1 MNAPVWHRTRIV
13 CTLGPATDRPGVIER
28 LIQAGMDVARI
39 NASHATHA
47 DHVARIRQVRMAAA
61 EAGQPVAILLDL
73 PGPKFRLGDLPGGC
87 LELEEDAAVVFVPDG
102 QDAGRFP
109 NAGEGAARLPVRNP
123 ELLDALREG
132 ERVFLA
138 DGAIELRVQGAG
150 GHGGGDDSGSGGRD
164 DRYSGTVRCKV
175 VAGGVVRSGSGIN
188 LPESSLEALVPTPDD
203 RRHLAFAL
211 EQEVEWVGISFVQSA
226 EDIGRVRA
234 LCPPRNGP
242 LLMAKIEKHRALL
255 DLDGIVAAA
264 DGVMVARGDLGVET
278 DLAAIPIVQKR
289 IIAVANAA
297 ARPVVT
303 ATQMLE
309 SMVGHERPT
318 RAEVTDV
325 ANAVLDGTD
334 AVMLSAETAIGQF
347 PSAAVEVLHRVL
359 VATEAEYGARMEN
372 YPPHPGARSDAA
384 VAAVP
389 FANELSLAACYLATR
404 TGARAII
411 ARVRDMR
418 AALEIA
424 RFRPRV
430 PLVMVTDS
438 APLHRSLAMV
448 RGVAPILM
456 EADEI
461 VVPQT
466 VIGEASRWL
475 LGQGLAQP
483 GDCAV
488 LLSASENREGIEGKE
503 RNAVKEEEMDTLRT
517 VRLEE

>member
-1 MNAPVWHRTRIV
+1 MSASVWHRTRIV
-13 CTLGPATDRPGVIER
+13 CTLGPATDRPGVVER
-28 LIQAGMDVARI
+28 LIRAGMDVARV

-87 LELEEDAAVVFVPDG
+87 LELEEGAAAALVPG
-102 QDAGRFP
+102 GRDAGGSG
-109 NAGEGAARLPVRNP
+109 NAGEGGKHEALLPVRNP

-138 DGAIELRVQGAG
+138 DGAIELRVRGAG
-150 GHGGGDDSGSGGRD
+150 GDGSGRD
-164 DRYSGTVRCKV
+164 APDSRAIRCKV
-175 VAGGVVRSGSGIN
+175 IAGGVVRSGSGIN

-203 RRHLAFAL
+203 RHHLSFAL
-211 EQEVEWVGISFVQSA
+211 EQGVEWIGISFVQSA

-359 VATEAEYGARMEN
+359 AATEAEYGARMEN
-372 YPPHPGARSDAA
+372 YPAQPDNHAGATM
-384 VAAVP
+384 P
-389 FANELSLAACYLATR
+389 LANELSLAACRLATR

-424 RFRPRV
+424 RFRPQV

-456 EADEI
+456 GAAEI
-461 VVPQT
+461 VVPRA

-475 LGQGLAQP
+475 LGQGLARP

-488 LLSASENREGIEGKE
+488 LLSASGSKKDRKE
-503 RNAVKEEEMDTLRT
+503 KGGEEEEMDTLRT

>member
-1 MNAPVWHRTRIV
+1 MSRKNDENISAMSGTAWHRTRIV
-13 CTLGPATDRPGVIER
+13 CTLGPATDPPGVIEQ
-28 LIQAGMDVARI
+28 LIRAGMDVARI

-47 DHVARIRQVRMAAA
+47 DHARRIQQVRQAAA
-61 EAGQPVAILLDL
+61 EAGRPVAILVDL

-87 LELEEDAAVVFVPDG
+87 LELEEGAAAVLLPEGIDEDVSDG
-102 QDAGRFP
+102 GKVIL
-109 NAGEGAARLPVRNP
+109 LPVRNP

-150 GHGGGDDSGSGGRD
+150 SHGSGGRD
-164 DRYSGTVRCKV
+164 VRESRAIRCKA

-211 EQEVEWVGISFVQSA
+211 EQEVEWIGVSFVQSA
-226 EDIGRVRA
+226 EDIERVRA
-234 LCPPRNGP
+234 LCPAGNGP

-289 IIAVANAA
+289 IIAAANAA

-309 SMVGHERPT
+309 SMVSHERPT

-334 AVMLSAETAIGQF
+334 AVMLSAETAIGRF
-347 PSAAVEVLHRVL
+347 PPAAVGVLHRVL
-359 VATEAEYGARMEN
+359 AATEAEYGARMEN
-372 YPPHPGARSDAA
+372 YPAHSHVRSDAA
-384 VAAVP
+384 AAIAP
-389 FANELSLAACYLATR
+389 FANELSLSACYLATR

-411 ARVRDMR
+411 ARVRDMK

-438 APLHRSLAMV
+438 ALLHRSLAMV
-448 RGVAPILM
+448 RGVAPLLM

-461 VVPQT
+461 TVERT
-466 VIGEASRWL
+466 VIEGAYRWL
-475 LGQGLAQP
+475 LGQGLARP

-488 LLSASENREGIEGKE
+488 LLSASGTAGP
-503 RNAVKEEEMDTLRT
+503 EMDTLRT
-517 VRLEE
+517 VRLEG